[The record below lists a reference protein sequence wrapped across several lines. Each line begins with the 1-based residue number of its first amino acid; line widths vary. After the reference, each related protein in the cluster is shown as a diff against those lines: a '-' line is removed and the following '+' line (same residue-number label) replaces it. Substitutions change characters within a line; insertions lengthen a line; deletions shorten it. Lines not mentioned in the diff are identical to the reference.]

1 MKKSQKIIVSL
12 LSLFLLLFGV
22 SFNLYLYQRLQNQ
35 EIEFGEP
42 IIEYQAENIASG
54 NLQSLIHEAQKSI
67 VQINVE
73 TNSTERVGSGF
84 LYNSRG
90 DIVTNAHVINDAIS
104 IKVTM
109 SNAETYPAAIVGV
122 SDQQD
127 IAVIRVPQLINHQPI
142 ELERNQHYLP
152 GSEIIAVGSP
162 LGFHNT
168 VTIGIISGVD
178 RSFKIDGYDYENVYQ
193 ISANITH
200 GNSGGPLIDAESGK
214 VIGINSAG
222 IEESEIGF
230 SIPIPAIIDDII
242 EWSTT
247 ISNDQLIF
255 PSRVRDVTTDENI
268 LLDEVIYLLDYFID
282 SLIINDYINAYT
294 LLGSELQS
302 KLDYPTF
309 RSEYVHLK
317 NISLV
322 NLEEEILSPTEIKL
336 LATIEYDD
344 TTDQKELSTIN
355 YQFTLGYENDQLKVL
370 QIDNELSQ

>member
-1 MKKSQKIIVSL
+1 M
-12 LSLFLLLFGV
+12 
-22 SFNLYLYQRLQNQ
+22 YLYQRLQNQ

-104 IKVTM
+104 IEVTM